1 MFQSIRVK
9 LITIIALLSILAL
22 SVSATSARSAKDV
35 YEDGKEI
42 SQHYLI
48 NIMCID
54 QLQKDIQTLQKILY
68 LHCITTDNDK
78 LIELEGQVSSVYET
92 ITKTHTDFSALLK
105 DEETRQSFNEY
116 LSVYKVAAATF
127 KTAFETSH
135 EGDKTKALEIANKE
149 LITLATQMENI
160 LAEML
165 SKNIVGVNEATK
177 DLKLSYQRSINTTVI
192 TVAIVAVLV
201 LASITV
207 IARYILHPLK
217 KTTTQ
222 LNHIMKTI
230 QEDKGDLTLRVD
242 CKSKDE
248 FGVLVTGINT
258 FLDTLQATIK
268 NIVSTTN
275 QLNSSIQTVVSS
287 LGTANDASCDISST
301 MQELAASTEEIAA
314 TVVNVTE
321 NANNTDTMVDT
332 MSTRTTNLLSY
343 TDEMQ
348 TKANEIKEKGF
359 ENKNR
364 TIDIINHINSALT
377 KAIEDSKQVQSIN
390 DLTGEILS
398 ISSQTNLLAL
408 NASIEAA
415 RAGEAGRGFAVVAEE
430 IRQLADSSRTTANS
444 IQTISNTVLTAVENL
459 ANSSEQI
466 LQFMNTTVVNDYDS
480 FVKAGIQYHD
490 DATSIKTTMD
500 EFESL
505 TTQIKGMM
513 ADMVVAFDGINR
525 SIDESAIGVTNVAN
539 STTSLVSNMDVI
551 QQDMYQ
557 NEQILAHLKEEAD
570 RFTNI

>member
-1 MFQSIRVK
+1 MFKSIRVK
-9 LITIIALLSILAL
+9 LISIISLLSILAL
-22 SVSATSARSAKDV
+22 SVSATSTRSAKQV
-35 YEDGKEI
+35 YDDSKEI
-42 SQHYLI
+42 SQKYLI

-54 QLQKDIQTLQKILY
+54 ELQKDIQSLQKILY
-68 LHCITTDNDK
+68 LHCITTDHEK
-78 LIELEGQVSSVYET
+78 LEELEGQVSSVYET
-92 ITKTHTDFSALLK
+92 ITKTHTDFTALIK
-105 DEETRQSFNEY
+105 DEETKKSFTEY
-116 LSVYKVAAATF
+116 FSIYETAATTF
-127 KTAFETSH
+127 QSAFETSY
-135 EGDKTKALEIANKE
+135 EGNKNKALEIANTD
-149 LITLATQMENI
+149 LIPLTTQMENI
-160 LAEML
+160 LAKMQ
-165 SKNIVGVNEATK
+165 SYNILAVSEATK
-177 DLKLSYQRSINTTVI
+177 DVKLSYQRSVNTSII
-192 TVAIVAVLV
+192 TVAIVSILV
-201 LASITV
+201 LASCIIIV
-207 IARYILHPLK
+207 RYILHPLR

-230 QEDKGDLTLRVD
+230 HENKGDLTLRID

-248 FGVLVTGINT
+248 FGVLVSGINT
-258 FLDTLQATIK
+258 FLDTLQTTIQ

-275 QLNSSIQTVVSS
+275 HLNSSIHTVVSS
-287 LGTANDASCDISST
+287 LGAASDASCDISST

-321 NANNTDTMVDT
+321 NANNTDAMVDT
-332 MSTRTTNLLSY
+332 MSKRTTNLLSY
-343 TDEMQ
+343 TDDMQ

-364 TIDIINHINSALT
+364 TIDIINQINSALT

-415 RAGEAGRGFAVVAEE
+415 RAGEAGKGFAVVADE

-459 ANSSEQI
+459 ATSSEKI
-466 LQFMNTTVVNDYDS
+466 LEFMNTNVINDYDS
-480 FVKAGIQYHD
+480 FVQVGIQYHD
-490 DATSIKTTMD
+490 DATSVKTTMD

-505 TTQIKGMM
+505 TTQIRSMM

-539 STTSLVSNMDVI
+539 NTTSLVSNMDVI
-551 QQDMYQ
+551 QKDMYQ
-557 NEQILAHLKEEAD
+557 NEEILTHLMEEAD